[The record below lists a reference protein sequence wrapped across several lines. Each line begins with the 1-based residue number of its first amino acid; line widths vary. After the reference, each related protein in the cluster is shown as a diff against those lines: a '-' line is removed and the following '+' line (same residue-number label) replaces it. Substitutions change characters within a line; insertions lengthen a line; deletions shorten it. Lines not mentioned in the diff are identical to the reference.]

1 MNRRAWARQLA
12 SALGNSNPSAD
23 TVRFIAAWTKC
34 EDTKARYNPLASS
47 HKVEGDS
54 SFNGIVR
61 NYPDAETGL
70 RMTVETLQGRHNG
83 YADIRQG
90 LATNNPEMALR
101 GLYVSPWGTSGL
113 CVDLKYHGSAGIED
127 EPLKSFPTGDEMAD
141 KLEDYFKDNPGV
153 NLRHDTPADAASNI
167 VNDPLGSALDYS
179 GVDTQQYG
187 RRVAYVAVGVL
198 LLSVGL
204 ILAIRSLV
212 PTQQIVK
219 TIAEVA

>member
-1 MNRRAWARQLA
+1 MNRGTWARQLA

-23 TVRFIAAWTKC
+23 TIRFIAAWTKC
-34 EDTKARYNPLASS
+34 EDTRARFNPLASS
-47 HKVEGDS
+47 HKTPGDS

-61 NYPDAETGL
+61 NYPDAETGI
-70 RMTVETLQGRHNG
+70 RMTVETLNGRHNG
-83 YADIRQG
+83 YSDIRQG
-90 LATNNPEMALR
+90 IMSNNPEQSLR

-113 CVDLKYHGSAGIED
+113 CVDLKYHGSVGIED

-141 KLEDYFKDNPGV
+141 TLEDYFKDNPGV
-153 NLRHDTPADAASNI
+153 DLRHDTPGDIASNV

-179 GVDTQQYG
+179 GLDTNQYG
-187 RRVAYVAVGVL
+187 RRVAYVAGGVVL
-198 LLSVGL
+198 LAIGIV
-204 ILAIRSLV
+204 LAVRSLV